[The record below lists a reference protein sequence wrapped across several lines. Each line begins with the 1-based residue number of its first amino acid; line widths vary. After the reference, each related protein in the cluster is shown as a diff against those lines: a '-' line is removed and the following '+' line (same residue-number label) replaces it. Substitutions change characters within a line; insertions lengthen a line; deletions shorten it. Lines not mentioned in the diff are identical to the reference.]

1 MCQKLSKSKGKV
13 LHRVSSKT
21 ECFVD
26 DGKATGSPRCCKCV
40 LVRKLRIVI
49 DE

>member
-13 LHRVSSKT
+13 LNRVSGKT
-21 ECFVD
+21 KCFVD
-26 DGKATGSPRCCKCV
+26 DGKATSSSRCCKSV